1 MLLPWRPIL
10 ASKLEAF
17 LEEMAAL
24 EREGAHL
31 LVVPAEGVPLTVSV
45 SELLYATSEQK
56 GLRLVLAGG
65 REILTRPSESMASLG
80 GRLAAHPNIARCHNS
95 YLVNL
100 DQVQRLWPVGKGE
113 YRMELYSGQEVPLT
127 MGFGPVMGYFG
138 IGSLDHVVPWNERQ
152 AAIIKEHL
160 HLYEKDI
167 RFMSDE
173 EIRGY
178 FSYQSTGEL
187 VTSWVI
193 GNIIWQAYNWIQ
205 EGKMDKL
212 DGNIRSFWYS
222 HIKPVLARFMKVG
235 KDQYDTLT
243 AVLSHYVGD
252 CHFFRYSDMGFVDDS
267 GSTGVVG
274 DSLPAIIFFAE
285 KQGHLRALQQIA
297 AEKGVTIIA
306 LGGQPSLLT
315 TEGLADA
322 LMAKQVDLNQ
332 RFYLLT
338 DVDYDPS
345 GNIIAEAFRHQLLQM
360 GVEETLRFDLIQ
372 PESFTPTEVKYF
384 KFPVPQDTKSDIKKT
399 RLWMDKSKS
408 PFGGGLPGDDGHP
421 APYGLESDAMERKRL
436 LAFARA
442 AIDELAK
449 AQPDESWEA
458 IAARI
463 RQSRP
468 PIVSALAP
476 LERLG

>member
-1 MLLPWRPIL
+1 M

-24 EREGAHL
+24 EREGDRL
-31 LVVPAEGVPLTVSV
+31 LIEPPAGSPVTVAV
-45 SELLYATSEQK
+45 KDLLYVTTEKK

-65 REILTRPSESMASLG
+65 RELLTRPSDNLASLG
-80 GRLAAHPNIARCHNS
+80 ERLVTHPSIVRCQLG

-100 DQVQRLWPVGKGE
+100 DHVERVVRVRKDE
-113 YRMELYSGQEVPLT
+113 YQLKLYGGQTAPLT
-127 MGFGPVMGYFG
+127 MGFDAVMAYFG

-152 AAIIKEHL
+152 AAIIAENL
-160 HLYEKDI
+160 RRFEKDI

-178 FSYQSTGEL
+178 FSYQSTGAL

-193 GNIIWQAYNWIQ
+193 GNIIWQVYNWIQ
-205 EGKMDKL
+205 EGKLDKL

-222 HIKPVLARFMKVG
+222 HIKPVLARFMKVSNA
-235 KDQYDTLT
+235 QYDTLT
-243 AVLSHYVGD
+243 AVLARFVGER
-252 CHFFRYSDMGFVDDS
+252 HFFRYADMGFIDDS
-267 GSTGVVG
+267 GSTGVAG
-274 DSLPAIIFFAE
+274 DRLPQIIFCAE

-297 AEKGVTIIA
+297 ADKGVTIIA

-322 LMAKQVDLNQ
+322 LTAKQVDLNQ
-332 RFYLLT
+332 RFYVLT

-345 GNIIAEAFRHQLLQM
+345 GNIIAESFRRQLVQLGIQ
-360 GVEETLRFDLIQ
+360 ETMRFDLIQ
-372 PESFTPTEVKYF
+372 PENFTATEVKYF
-384 KFPVPQDTKSDIKKT
+384 KVPVPQDTPSDRKKT
-399 RLWMDKSKS
+399 RIWMDKSKS
-408 PFGGGLPGDDGHP
+408 PFGGGLPGDDGQP

-436 LAFARA
+436 LSFARA

-449 AQPDESWEA
+449 ARPDETREE
-458 IAARI
+458 IAERI
-463 RQSRP
+463 RKSRP
-468 PIVSALAP
+468 PIESALAP
-476 LERLG
+476 LEYLD